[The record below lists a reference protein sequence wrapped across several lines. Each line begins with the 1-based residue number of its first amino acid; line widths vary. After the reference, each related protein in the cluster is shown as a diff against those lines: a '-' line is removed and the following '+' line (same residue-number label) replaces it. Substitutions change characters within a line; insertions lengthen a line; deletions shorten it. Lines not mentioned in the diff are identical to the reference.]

1 MTPDTEPASSSAAS
15 PEKPRFSFLLA
26 TCFGL
31 GYLPKAPGT
40 WGSLA
45 GALLTWLI
53 VKLSVVRYMPS
64 AIDRASSTDFIFTHD
79 GYVAIYWDFPAFC
92 CLLIAALGVWAS
104 SRVASYAQKKDPQF
118 VVIDEVSGQ
127 ILALFL
133 GALTPAFAIRSFA
146 ATFYTP
152 WGALWFKTHWSV
164 FLCGLALFRLFDIWK
179 PFPIRHLEKLPGGW
193 GIMADDWLAGI
204 YAAILLRLALH
215 FNLL

>member
-1 MTPDTEPASSSAAS
+1 MTPDTEPAGATAS
-15 PEKPRFSFLLA
+15 LGKKPRFAYLLA

-45 GALLTWLI
+45 GVILT
-53 VKLSVVRYMPS
+53 S
-64 AIDRASSTDFIFTHD
+64 AIWVATLQGFISDVFFHD
-79 GYVAIYWDFPAFC
+79 LFAPAYALVTNVCLVLVAVA
-92 CLLIAALGVWAS
+92 GVWAS
-104 SRVASYAQKKDPQF
+104 SRVVAFSGIKDPQF

-127 ILALFL
+127 MLALQL
-133 GALTPAFAIRSFA
+133 GIPALAGRRFFVIHTPILNFDVQWAVLLVGFI
-146 ATFYTP
+146 
-152 WGALWFKTHWSV
+152 
-164 FLCGLALFRLFDIWK
+164 LFRLFDIWK

-193 GIMADDWLAGI
+193 GVMADDWLAGI